1 MSNEDRHLSP
11 DELLNAMEQ
20 TGEQSPHLTRCQRC
34 RKEIEGFCS
43 VVVLL
48 RRIWHPGRLELPA
61 ARMVLADAKR
71 LHVATGRLFSATMG
85 WLVLLV
91 IASGVVCVSDTLMPQ
106 ISNGVV
112 SLHTGIGTAG
122 MLALVV
128 ILLGLA
134 VSPVVV
140 LLGESRILERSSVQ

>member
-1 MSNEDRHLSP
+1 MSNEDSHLSP
-11 DELLNAMEQ
+11 DELLYAMEQ

-34 RKEIEGFCS
+34 RKEIEGFCN

-48 RRIWHPGRLELPA
+48 RRIWHPGPLELPA

-71 LHVATGRLFSATMG
+71 LHVARGRLFSATVG

-91 IASGVVCVSDTLMPQ
+91 VASGLVYVSDTLLPR
-106 ISNGVV
+106 ISKGVV
-112 SLHTGIGTAG
+112 SLHAGIGTPG
-122 MLALVV
+122 MLALIV

-140 LLGESRILERSSVQ
+140 LLGESRILERSLVQ